1 MTELITKQLNVME
14 LLKASNISLDMLSMA
29 SSVKLDNAINVM
41 SALFSGNLT
50 TLNETYVFC
59 RFSFNGYNS
68 CHHSMV
74 SQRTILIIITEIRLR
89 RRRRRWWWW
98 WWFFFLELF
107 YTAWTRYRF
116 WRRWSLAITAS
127 SSWTPSM
134 APWTSA
140 SQSWMPWEVH

>member
-59 RFSFNGYNS
+59 LFF
-68 CHHSMV
+68 HSMA
-74 SQRTILIIITEIRLR
+74 IIVVITV
-89 RRRRRWWWW
+89 W
-98 WWFFFLELF
+98 
-107 YTAWTRYRF
+107 YHKGRY
-116 WRRWSLAITAS
+116 
-127 SSWTPSM
+127 
-134 APWTSA
+134 
-140 SQSWMPWEVH
+140 